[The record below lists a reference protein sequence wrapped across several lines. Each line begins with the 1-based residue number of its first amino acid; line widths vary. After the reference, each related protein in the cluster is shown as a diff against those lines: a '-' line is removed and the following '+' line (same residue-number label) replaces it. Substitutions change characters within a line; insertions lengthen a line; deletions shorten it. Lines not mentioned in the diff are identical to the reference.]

1 MKQITVRDSENKP
14 YTLTF
19 TAATVME
26 MEEKGFNP
34 DAFESKPLSTLVML
48 FEGAFLAK
56 ERGVSRDKVLE
67 ILELI
72 EDKQGLQ
79 NALIEMYVD
88 PINNLMVNKGKAKW
102 EANF

>member
-1 MKQITVRDSENKP
+1 MKTITVRDKEDNT

-19 TAATVME
+19 TAQTVME
-26 MEEKGFNP
+26 MENRGFNP
-34 DAFESKPLSTLVML
+34 DAFETKPLSTLIML

-56 ERGVSRDKVLE
+56 EKGTSRDKVLE

-72 EDKQGLQ
+72 DDKQGLQ
-79 NALIEMYVD
+79 EALIQMYID
-88 PINNLMVNKGKAKW
+88 PINSLMVNKGKAKW

>member
-1 MKQITVRDSENKP
+1 MKTITVRDGEDNT

-19 TAATVME
+19 TAETVME
-26 MEEKGFNP
+26 LEDRGFNP
-34 DAFESKPLSTLVML
+34 DAFETKPLTTLVTL

-72 EDKQGLQ
+72 DDKAGLQ
-79 NALIEMYVD
+79 EALIQAYLD
-88 PINNLMVNKGKAKW
+88 PINSLMVNKGKAKW